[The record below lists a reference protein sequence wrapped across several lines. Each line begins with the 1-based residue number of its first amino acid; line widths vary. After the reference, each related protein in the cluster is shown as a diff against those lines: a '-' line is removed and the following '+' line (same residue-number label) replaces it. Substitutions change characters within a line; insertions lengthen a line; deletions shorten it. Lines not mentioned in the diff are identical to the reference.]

1 VFGLH
6 RRDLGEDQHDKDSWT
21 MRGGRALGR
30 KGTARALEDADLRCH
45 PTVRWADP
53 ACVLD
58 GPINGAS
65 FLAYVTQ
72 FLVPTLQS
80 GDDVVIAN
88 LGSH

>member
-1 VFGLH
+1 
-6 RRDLGEDQHDKDSWT
+6 
-21 MRGGRALGR
+21 
-30 KGTARALEDADLRCH
+30 
-45 PTVRWADP
+45 
-53 ACVLD
+53 VLD